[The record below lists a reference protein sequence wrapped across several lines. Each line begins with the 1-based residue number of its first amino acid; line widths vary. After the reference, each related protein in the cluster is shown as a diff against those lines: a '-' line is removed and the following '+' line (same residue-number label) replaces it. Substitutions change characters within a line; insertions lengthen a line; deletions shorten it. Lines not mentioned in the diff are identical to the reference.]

1 MKEPVLDG
9 GSDRQGYKPD
19 SPSVFVRYAAA
30 WFACLIALS
39 AGASE
44 TTIDVGGRSIN
55 IPTPDGFTVVGAEQG
70 SAFEVMDAYLS
81 QQNERFLRLVPDDT
95 ARAAEESGTAVLLR
109 FAYVEVAKN
118 LVRYELSA
126 DDFEKVREQIVGPE
140 AVDYDESLEEAEG
153 FGSGDKKAGDLMDK
167 TIETELDGTRS
178 YRAHFNSKDAVANSM
193 SMTTNTTMDGETYT
207 TETVMTT
214 TLARVNGRLL
224 FLYVYGEATD
234 LEWSR
239 QVSKGWTESII
250 AANNMD
256 TSGKDQLSEESRG
269 INWLLVLISGV
280 IGGAIGLVFQ
290 SIRRKKER
298 I

>member
-9 GSDRQGYKPD
+9 GSDRQGYKPE
-19 SPSVFVRYAAA
+19 SPRVLFRYAAA

-39 AGASE
+39 ANASE
-44 TTIDVGGRSIN
+44 TTIDVGGRSID
-55 IPTPDGFTVVGAEQG
+55 IPTPDGFTVVSAEKG

-81 QQNERFLRLVPDDT
+81 QQNERFLRLVPHET
-95 ARAAEESGTAVLLR
+95 AIAAEESGTAVLLR

-118 LVRYELSA
+118 FVRYELSA

-140 AVDYDESLEEAEG
+140 AVDYEESLEEAGG
-153 FGSGDKKAGDLMDK
+153 FGSGDKKAGDLMEK

-193 SMTTNTTMDGETYT
+193 SMTTNTTMDRETYT

-239 QVSKGWTESII
+239 QVSRGWTESII

-269 INWLLVLISGV
+269 INWILVLISGV